1 MTARPEATMFRSCV
15 EPARRFGSTHGP
27 ALYRETMMHVTDASN
42 GAGLSNHRR
51 APLYRSS
58 LWLGLIVAA
67 LPIAGC
73 AGSGHRGN
81 ADGQLASEQSDSF
94 VADNTLGG
102 AATDAVVGC
111 VAGILLDALLIV
123 ATHGGGGSLG
133 IGCAVGGVAG
143 AVAGGADGYTQGKE
157 AQAQADRV
165 LMTRSLTGD
174 IEQENARLQ
183 SAVEAAQRVV
193 DSDREKLD
201 RIKSDLAAKTISL
214 DNAQVQAAFIRQNT
228 AAIAAIV
235 DDARKR
241 RVDFL
246 AARKSLQGSDTAAVD
261 RQIGQLDSE
270 IAQLESQLASV
281 NASLTLTELN

>member
-1 MTARPEATMFRSCV
+1 MRS
-15 EPARRFGSTHGP
+15 P
-27 ALYRETMMHVTDASN
+27 
-42 GAGLSNHRR
+42 
-51 APLYRSS
+51 
-58 LWLGLIVAA
+58 
-67 LPIAGC
+67 
-73 AGSGHRGN
+73 
-81 ADGQLASEQSDSF
+81 
-94 VADNTLGG
+94 
-102 AATDAVVGC
+102 
-111 VAGILLDALLIV
+111 
-123 ATHGGGGSLG
+123 G
-133 IGCAVGGVAG
+133 IGCALGAAAGAAVGGV
-143 AVAGGADGYTQGKE
+143 DGYTQGKE
-157 AQAQADRV
+157 AQAQADQV

-193 DSDREKLD
+193 DSDRKKLD

-241 RVDFL
+241 RDDFL

>member
-1 MTARPEATMFRSCV
+1 
-15 EPARRFGSTHGP
+15 
-27 ALYRETMMHVTDASN
+27 MHVTDAST
-42 GAGLSNHRR
+42 GAGLSNRRR
-51 APLYRSS
+51 APLYRSG
-58 LWLGLIVAA
+58 LWLCLVAAA

-73 AGSGHRGN
+73 AGSGHRGS

-94 VADNTLGG
+94 VADNTVGG
-102 AATDAVVGC
+102 ATTGAVIGC
-111 VAGILLDALLIV
+111 IAGILLDAAIIV
-123 ATHGGGGSLG
+123 ATNGIASPG
-133 IGCAVGGVAG
+133 IGCAIGGAAG
-143 AVAGGADGYTQGKE
+143 AVAGGVDGYTQGKE
-157 AQAQADRV
+157 AQAQADQV

-183 SAVEAAQRVV
+183 PAVEAAQRVV

-214 DNAQVQAAFIRQNT
+214 DNARVQAAFIRQNT

-241 RVDFL
+241 RDVFL
-246 AARKSLQGSDTAAVD
+246 TARKSLQGSDTAAVD

-270 IAQLESQLASV
+270 IAKLESQLASM